1 MHTQPLSKHWTT
13 LALIASLWV
22 GLPRGAAAAGIKTG
36 DVFPDLAAFK
46 LEGKPPETVKDKVVL
61 VDFWASWCAPCK
73 ASFPMMEDLHKRW
86 RGRGLVIIAVNVD
99 ENRADMEE
107 FLKKNA
113 STFTILRDATQK
125 LVEKTGI
132 ATMPSSFLLDREG
145 KVRFVHSG
153 FHGNETIKKYEQ
165 EIESLLNK

>member
-1 MHTQPLSKHWTT
+1 MRTQLLSKHW
-13 LALIASLWV
+13 ASLV
-22 GLPRGAAAAGIKTG
+22 LMASLLAGAPRGAAAAGVKTG
-36 DVFPDLAAFK
+36 DLFPDLVAFK
-46 LEGKPPETVKDKVVL
+46 LEGRLPETLKDKVVL

-86 RGRGLVIIAVNVD
+86 QGRGLVIIAVNVD

-113 STFTILRDATQK
+113 TTFTILRDATQK

-132 ATMPSSFLLDREG
+132 VTMPSSFLLDREG